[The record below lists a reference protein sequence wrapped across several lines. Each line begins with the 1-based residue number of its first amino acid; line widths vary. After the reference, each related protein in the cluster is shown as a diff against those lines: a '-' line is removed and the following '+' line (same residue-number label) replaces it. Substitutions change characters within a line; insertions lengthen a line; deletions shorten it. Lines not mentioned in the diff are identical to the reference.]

1 MARRG
6 TPLRRKPELRA
17 PRRKFILLTE
27 GKNTEPDYFRAIR
40 SHFRGAL
47 IEIELVPAVGTP
59 MTIANEAV
67 QRKRDL
73 RRGARGASW
82 QLADEVWAVFDRDE
96 HPNVEAAINLCRGAG
111 VSVAFSNPCFELWLI
126 LHHEAFGRL
135 DDRHA
140 VQKHFATL
148 CESYDPGG
156 TKRPDCAPLMAQIEA
171 AEARADQQRKQ
182 RLAEGDEFG
191 RPMTTV
197 SLLTAAIRAAAT
209 SGI

>member
-17 PRRKFILLTE
+17 PRRKSILLTE

-47 IEIELVPAVGTP
+47 IDVELIPAVGTP

-73 RRGARGASW
+73 RRGVRGKSW
-82 QLADEVWAVFDRDE
+82 QLDDEVWAVFDRDE
-96 HPNVEAAINLCRGAG
+96 HPNIKEAINMCQGAG
-111 VSVAFSNPCFELWLI
+111 VGVAYSNPCFELWLI
-126 LHHEAFGRL
+126 LHYEDFGKL
-135 DDRHA
+135 DERYA

-148 CESYDPGG
+148 SEGYDPGG
-156 TKRPDCAPLMAQIEA
+156 TKRPDCALLMAQIEV
-171 AEARADQQRKQ
+171 AEARAELQRKQ
-182 RLAEGDEFG
+182 RIAEGDEFG

-197 SLLTAAIRAAAT
+197 SELTAAIRDAAT
-209 SGI
+209 SGR